1 MEGIM
6 GMGIDKIADK
16 IAGAGVSGL
25 VLLVV
30 MSTTGFAGAAAV
42 TAALA
47 TLGGPA
53 GMVGGVVL
61 LALAAT
67 ISAALATYGFEKIAV
82 ASIRAMVKKG
92 SSTVKIRADIRK
104 VPGLSSD
111 LKDKL
116 LKAVDAA

>member
-1 MEGIM
+1 M
-6 GMGIDKIADK
+6 GMGIDKVADK
-16 IAGAGVSGL
+16 IAGAGVAGL

-47 TLGGPA
+47 ALGGPA

-67 ISAALATYGFEKIAV
+67 ISAALATYGFEKV
-82 ASIRAMVKKG
+82 AQATVRSMVKKG
-92 SSTVKIRADIRK
+92 KSKHKIREDIRK

-116 LKAVDAA
+116 LKAVDEA